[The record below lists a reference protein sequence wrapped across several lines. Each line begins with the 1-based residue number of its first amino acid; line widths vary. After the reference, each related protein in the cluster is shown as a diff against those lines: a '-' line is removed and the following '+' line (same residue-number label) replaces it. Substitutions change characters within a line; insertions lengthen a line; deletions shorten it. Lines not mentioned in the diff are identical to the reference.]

1 MLHDIRTAH
10 NFWWILI
17 ELHIFEYTLNA
28 LTLTGNP
35 KDMPKIT
42 KAMQTLNKFNILY
55 ERDFK
60 IMRTK
65 IQETMKFVHSHTLI
79 AFF

>member
-1 MLHDIRTAH
+1 
-10 NFWWILI
+10 
-17 ELHIFEYTLNA
+17 
-28 LTLTGNP
+28 
-35 KDMPKIT
+35 MPKIT

-79 AFF
+79 AFFLRITVVSAAVDSIYTIFRILFFFELM